1 MKMCCKS
8 LREYLK
14 FSWLYMLLVFI
25 VSLVMLALLQLKIT
39 LAYNLLGALA
49 VAITFVAGWNAAKN
63 RFNLKQAFIIGTLCF
78 IGNLWLIPFS
88 IMFYLSNRQIPQN
101 YFLINLVVVSL
112 ISGLL
117 TLLIYIAFALL
128 GFLISSKIYLKK

>member
-1 MKMCCKS
+1 
-8 LREYLK
+8 
-14 FSWLYMLLVFI
+14 MLLVFI

-63 RFNLKQAFIIGTLCF
+63 GFNLKQAFIIGTLCF

-101 YFLINLVVVSL
+101 YFLINLVVISL
-112 ISGLL
+112 ISGFL